1 MHSISPIPPALFFD
15 VKAKVRRGLT
25 KLPSGSHLLAEKHLA
40 DVEMGFTDEALEIEV
55 TFKRPIKDGD
65 AVEFFVDTRD
75 LKTSKTIT
83 QFCHHYKCTLLGGV
97 ELTRFRGDDT
107 HPLAEDFS
115 IQVRGKTLCIT
126 LDQLHGF
133 DPKRFNRIGFTYQI
147 TREDGDAEHF
157 FLSKSTHNLAQNPHL
172 WTTITLEDK

>member
-15 VKAKVRRGLT
+15 VEAKVHRRLT
-25 KLPSGSHLLAEKHLA
+25 KLPSGGALLAEDRFA
-40 DVEMGFTDEALEIEV
+40 DVEMGFSDEALLIEV
-55 TFKRPIKDGD
+55 SFKRPIKEGD
-65 AVEFFVDTRD
+65 AVELFVDTRD

-83 QFCHHYKCTLLGGV
+83 KFCHHYKCTLLGGV

-115 IQVRGKTLCIT
+115 IEVRGKTLCIL
-126 LDQLHGF
+126 LDQLYGF

-147 TREDGDAEHF
+147 TREDGSPLHF
-157 FLSKSTHNLAQNPHL
+157 FLSKITHNLFQNPHL